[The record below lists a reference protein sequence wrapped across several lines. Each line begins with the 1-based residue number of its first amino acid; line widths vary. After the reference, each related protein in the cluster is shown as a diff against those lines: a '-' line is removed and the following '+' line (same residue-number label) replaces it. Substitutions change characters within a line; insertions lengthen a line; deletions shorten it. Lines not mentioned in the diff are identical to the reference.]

1 MSWINTL
8 KKQLKNKMENLH
20 ILPTDLNKEVWKDV
34 KGYEG
39 IYKVS
44 NFGRVKSLGNEFS
57 RKERLLKPSLQS
69 KGYLTVV
76 LQKNGIRN
84 MVLVHRLVA
93 EYFVSNPLNKPQ
105 VNHINGVKTDNNIEN
120 LEWVSHR
127 ENLDHAIKNNLTLKG
142 EENRNSKLKDVD
154 VVKIHFLLQKG
165 ITTKELSESYNV
177 SYSTIDGIRTNRY
190 WKHLNLPK
198 I

>member
-1 MSWINTL
+1 M
-8 KKQLKNKMENLH
+8 KNIH
-20 ILPTDLNKEVWKDV
+20 IIPTSEVWKDIV
-34 KGYEG
+34 GYEG
-39 IYKVS
+39 LYQVS
-44 NFGRVKSLGNEFS
+44 NLGNVKSLGNEFS
-57 RKERLLKPSLQS
+57 RKERVLKPSLQS

-120 LEWVSHR
+120 LEWVYHR

-154 VVKIHFLLQKG
+154 VVKIHSLLQKG

>member
-1 MSWINTL
+1 MEE
-8 KKQLKNKMENLH
+8 KN
-20 ILPTDLNKEVWKDV
+20 IWVLPTKKPSKETWKDII
-34 KGYEG
+34 GYETF
-39 IYKVS
+39 YQVS
-44 NFGRVKSLGNEFS
+44 NFGNVKSLGNEFS
-57 RKERLLKPSLQS
+57 RKERLLKLSPQS
-69 KGYLTVV
+69 KSYLTVV
-76 LQKNGIRN
+76 LQKNATRK

-93 EYFVSNPLNKPQ
+93 EHFIDNTESKLQ
-105 VNHINGVKTDNNIEN
+105 VNHINGDKTDNAIEN

-154 VVKIHFLLQKG
+154 VIKIHSLLQRG
-165 ITTKELSESYNV
+165 TTTKELSESYNI

>member
-1 MSWINTL
+1 M
-8 KKQLKNKMENLH
+8 KNLH
-20 ILPTDLNKEVWKDV
+20 LLPTDKPSEEVWKDV
-34 KGYEG
+34 IGYEG
-39 IYKVS
+39 LYQVS
-44 NFGRVKSLGNEFS
+44 NFGNVKSLGNEFS
-57 RKERLLKPSLQS
+57 RKERFLKLSPQS

-76 LQKNGIRN
+76 LQKNATRKT
-84 MVLVHRLVA
+84 VLVHRLVA
-93 EYFVSNPLNKPQ
+93 EHFIYNIESKSQ
-105 VNHINGVKTDNNIEN
+105 VNHIDGDKTHNIVSN

-154 VVKIHFLLQKG
+154 VIKIHSLLQKG
-165 ITTKELSESYNV
+165 VTTKELSETYSV
-177 SYSTIDGIRTNRY
+177 SHSTIYGIRTNRY

>member
-1 MSWINTL
+1 MNNQEI
-8 KKQLKNKMENLH
+8 
-20 ILPTDLNKEVWKDV
+20 WKDII
-34 KGYEG
+34 GYEG
-39 IYKVS
+39 IYQIS
-44 NFGRVKSLGNEFS
+44 NLGNVKSLGNEFS
-57 RKERLLKPSLQS
+57 RKERLLKVSPQS

-76 LQKNGIRN
+76 LQKNATRK
-84 MVLVHRLVA
+84 MVLVHRLVS
-93 EYFVSNPLNKPQ
+93 EYFIHNTESKPQ
-105 VNHINGVKTDNNIEN
+105 INHINGDKTDNRVEN

-142 EENRNSKLKDVD
+142 EKNRNSKLKDVD
-154 VVKIHFLLQKG
+154 VIKIHSLLQKG
-165 ITTKELSESYNV
+165 TTTKELSENYNV

>member
-1 MSWINTL
+1 M
-8 KKQLKNKMENLH
+8 KNIHL
-20 ILPTDLNKEVWKDV
+20 LPTSEVWKDIV
-34 KGYEG
+34 GYEG
-39 IYKVS
+39 LYQVS
-44 NFGRVKSLGNEFS
+44 NLGNVKSLGNEFS
-57 RKERLLKPSLQS
+57 RKERVLKPSLQS

-120 LEWVSHR
+120 LEWVYHR

-154 VVKIHFLLQKG
+154 VVKIHSLLQKG

>member
-1 MSWINTL
+1 M
-8 KKQLKNKMENLH
+8 KNIYLIE
-20 ILPTDLNKEVWKDV
+20 TDKPSEEVWKDI

-44 NFGRVKSLGNEFS
+44 NFGRVKSLGNEFT
-57 RKERLLKPSLQS
+57 RKERFLKLCLQS

-76 LQKNGIRN
+76 LQKDATRK

-93 EYFVSNPLNKPQ
+93 EHFIDNTESKPQ
-105 VNHINGVKTDNNIEN
+105 VNHINGDKTDNAIEN

-154 VVKIHFLLQKG
+154 VIKIHSLLQRG
-165 ITTKELSESYNV
+165 ATTKELSESYNI

>member
-1 MSWINTL
+1 MN
-8 KKQLKNKMENLH
+8 KNIFL
-20 ILPTDLNKEVWKDV
+20 IPTDKPSKEVWKDV
-34 KGYEG
+34 KDYEG

-44 NFGRVKSLGNEFS
+44 NFGNVKSLGNEYT
-57 RKERLLKPSLQS
+57 RKERLLKLSTQS

-76 LQKNGIRN
+76 LQKNATRKMI
-84 MVLVHRLVA
+84 LVHRLVA
-93 EYFVSNPLNKPQ
+93 EHFIYNTESKQQ
-105 VNHINGVKTDNNIEN
+105 VNHINGNKTDNRVEN

-127 ENLDHAIKNNLTLKG
+127 KNLDHAIKNNLTLKG
-142 EENRNSKLKDVD
+142 EENRNSKLKDID
-154 VVKIHFLLQKG
+154 VVQIHSLLQKG
-165 ITTKELSESYNV
+165 VTTKELSESYNV

>member
-1 MSWINTL
+1 M
-8 KKQLKNKMENLH
+8 KNLY
-20 ILPTDLNKEVWKDV
+20 LLSTDKPSEEVWKDV
-34 KGYEG
+34 IGYEG
-39 IYKVS
+39 LYQVS
-44 NFGRVKSLGNEFS
+44 NFGNVKSLGNEFS
-57 RKERLLKPSLQS
+57 RKERFLKSSPQS

-76 LQKNGIRN
+76 LQKNATRKT
-84 MVLVHRLVA
+84 VLVHRLVA
-93 EYFVSNPLNKPQ
+93 EHFIYNIESKSQ
-105 VNHINGVKTDNNIEN
+105 VNHIDGDKTHNIVSN

-154 VVKIHFLLQKG
+154 VIKIHSLLQKG
-165 ITTKELSESYNV
+165 VTTKELSETYSV

>member
-1 MSWINTL
+1 M
-8 KKQLKNKMENLH
+8 KNIHL
-20 ILPTDLNKEVWKDV
+20 LPTDKPSEEVWKDV

-39 IYKVS
+39 IYQVS
-44 NFGRVKSLGNEFS
+44 NFGNVKSLGNEFT
-57 RKERLLKPSLQS
+57 RKERFLKLSPQS

-76 LQKNGIRN
+76 LQKNATRKMI
-84 MVLVHRLVA
+84 LVHRIVA
-93 EYFVSNPLNKPQ
+93 EYFLSNPLNKSQ
-105 VNHINGVKTDNNIEN
+105 INHINGDKTDNKVEN

-142 EENRNSKLKDVD
+142 EKNRNSKLKDVD
-154 VVKIHFLLQKG
+154 IIKIHSLLQKG
-165 ITTKELSESYNV
+165 TTTKELSESYNV

>member
-1 MSWINTL
+1 MTPS
-8 KKQLKNKMENLH
+8 KNIHL
-20 ILPTDLNKEVWKDV
+20 LPTSEEWKDIV
-34 KGYEG
+34 RYEG
-39 IYKVS
+39 YYQVS
-44 NFGRVKSLGNEFS
+44 NLGKVKSLGNEFS

-120 LEWVSHR
+120 LEWVYHR

-154 VVKIHFLLQKG
+154 VVKIHSLLQKG

>member
-1 MSWINTL
+1 M
-8 KKQLKNKMENLH
+8 KNIH
-20 ILPTDLNKEVWKDV
+20 ILPTDKPSLEIWKNV
-34 KGYEG
+34 VGYETL
-39 IYKVS
+39 YQVS
-44 NFGRVKSLGNEFS
+44 NFGNVKSLGNEFS
-57 RKERLLKPSLQS
+57 RKERLLKLSPQS

-76 LQKNGIRN
+76 LQKNATRK

-93 EYFVSNPLNKPQ
+93 EHFIYNTESKPQ
-105 VNHINGVKTDNNIEN
+105 INHINGDKTDNRVKN

-127 ENLDHAIKNNLTLKG
+127 ENLNHAIKNNLTLKG
-142 EENRNSKLKDVD
+142 EENRNSKLKDID
-154 VVKIHFLLQKG
+154 VIKIHSLLQKG

>member
-1 MSWINTL
+1 M
-8 KKQLKNKMENLH
+8 KNIH
-20 ILPTDLNKEVWKDV
+20 ILPKLEVWKDV
-34 KGYEG
+34 IGYEG
-39 IYKVS
+39 YYQVS
-44 NFGRVKSLGNEFS
+44 NFGNVKSLSNKFT
-57 RKERLLKPSLQS
+57 RKERLLKLSPQS

-76 LQKNGIRN
+76 LQKNSTRK

-93 EYFVSNPLNKPQ
+93 EHFISNTEHKPQ
-105 VNHINGVKTDNNIEN
+105 INHINGDKTDNAIEN

-142 EENRNSKLKDVD
+142 EKNRNSKLKDID
-154 VVKIHFLLQKG
+154 VVKIHSLLQKG
-165 ITTKELSESYNV
+165 ITTKEISESYNV

-190 WKHLNLPK
+190 WKHLNLFK

>member
-1 MSWINTL
+1 M
-8 KKQLKNKMENLH
+8 KNIHL
-20 ILPTDLNKEVWKDV
+20 LPTYKPSRETWKDII
-34 KGYEG
+34 GYETF
-39 IYKVS
+39 YQVS
-44 NFGRVKSLGNEFS
+44 NFGNVKSLGNEFT

-76 LQKNGIRN
+76 LQKNATRK
-84 MVLVHRLVA
+84 MVLIHRLVA
-93 EYFVSNPLNKPQ
+93 EHFIDNSESKPQ
-105 VNHINGVKTDNNIEN
+105 VNHINGDKTHNIVEN

-154 VVKIHFLLQKG
+154 VIKIHSLLQKG
-165 ITTKELSESYNV
+165 TTTKELSESYNV
-177 SYSTIDGIRTNRY
+177 SYSTIDSIRTNRY

>member
-1 MSWINTL
+1 M
-8 KKQLKNKMENLH
+8 KNKNIYL
-20 ILPTDLNKEVWKDV
+20 IPTDKPSREIWKNV
-34 KGYEG
+34 NGYEG
-39 IYKVS
+39 LYQVS
-44 NFGRVKSLGNEFS
+44 NLGNVKSLGNNFS
-57 RKERLLKPSLQS
+57 RKERLLKLSTQS

-76 LQKNGIRN
+76 LQKNAIRK

-93 EYFVSNPLNKPQ
+93 EHFIGNTESKPQ
-105 VNHINGVKTDNNIEN
+105 INHINGDKTYNSIEN

-142 EENRNSKLKDVD
+142 EENRNSKLKNVD
-154 VVKIHFLLQKG
+154 VIEIHSLLQKG
-165 ITTKELSESYNV
+165 TTTKELSESYNV